1 MTQHFLHT
9 PHRSG
14 HTPELPLDPVEFG
27 ITAGNVRVFPTRN
40 TDVLTEADN
49 DIRLSRAEEQAAYAK
64 GLEEG
69 LEEGL
74 IEAHKAYKA
83 GFDDGNRNVREWTF
97 AGGLAGFLLVV
108 LLVGAFPEVGHL
120 FLSAPRPEQIPSL
133 VVAGR

>member
-1 MTQHFLHT
+1 MTQHFLQT

-40 TDVLTEADN
+40 TDVLTEAAT
-49 DIRLSRAEEQAAYAK
+49 DIRLSRAEEHAAYAK
-64 GLEEG
+64 G

-83 GFDDGNRNVREWTF
+83 GFDAGNRNVREWTF